1 MKSMKNKTFKLYILA
16 VVAILTCIVISGCAD
31 SRTPYEINDSE
42 GYTVSVKFDAN
53 GGIFTTNTSVI
64 VDSFNPDEAT
74 EIALLSPD
82 DAKRGNDAFNAI
94 NNGHFLAGWYTE
106 RNEESD
112 GSYTYSGKWDFES
125 DRVHVDST
133 VEYKANEPVLTLYA
147 AWIPLFNIE
156 FYNIDDSSLNGTYSF
171 DPNTVKEI
179 SVPCFNEE
187 TGAVDMFQFPERSGY
202 TFESVYYDDAA
213 TDKISTDT
221 LIHPGVVDYE
231 KGTATDTSLKLYV
244 EWKEGEWYHIY
255 NVDQFLDNA
264 SVKGNY
270 EIHADLDF
278 TDKNWPTSFMY
289 GKFSGVINGNG
300 YTLKNIDLEQTN
312 NSKENAGLFGCLTET
327 AQIND
332 VKFENVTFTMKAGTR
347 KVGSCFGLFAGRILA
362 DAKIN
367 NVSITQ
373 SKLQIDSACYFGV
386 EDYSVGLICGMGDT
400 NGITAAEIEYKA
412 VGDAP
417 ETVDVIVNGYTAV
430 LENE

>member
-1 MKSMKNKTFKLYILA
+1 MKTLKNKTLRSI
-16 VVAILTCIVISGCAD
+16 ILTVVVILTALVISGCAD
-31 SRTPYEINDSE
+31 NRTPYEINNND

-64 VDSFNPDEAT
+64 VDSFNPDDVS

-82 DAKRGNDAFNAI
+82 DAKRGNDAFAAI
-94 NNGHFLAGWYTE
+94 NNGHFLAGWYKE
-106 RNEESD
+106 RIEEED
-112 GSYTYSGKWDFES
+112 GSYTYSEKWDFET
-125 DRVHVDST
+125 DRVKIDPSAD
-133 VEYKANEPVLTLYA
+133 YNADEPVLTLYA

-156 FYNIDDSSLNGTYSF
+156 FYNIDDSALNGTYSF
-171 DPNTVKEI
+171 DPNTVTEI
-179 SVPCFNEE
+179 SVPALNEE
-187 TGAVDMFQFPERSGY
+187 TGAVDMFNFPERSGY
-202 TFESVYYDDAA
+202 TFESVYYDEAA
-213 TDKISTDT
+213 AKKVDTAT
-221 LIHPGVVDYE
+221 LIHPGAVDYE

-278 TDKNWPTSFMY
+278 ADKNWPTSFMY

-300 YTLKNIDLEQTN
+300 YTMKNIELEQTN

-327 AQIND
+327 AKINN

-367 NVSITQ
+367 NVSITA
-373 SKLQIDSACYFGV
+373 SKLQIDSACFFGV
-386 EDYSVGLICGMGDT
+386 EDYSIGLVCGMGEA
-400 NGITAAEIEYKA
+400 NGVTVAEIEYKA

-417 ETVDVIVNGYTAV
+417 ETVDVVINGYTAV
-430 LENE
+430 LE

>member
-1 MKSMKNKTFKLYILA
+1 MKRLKNKTLRAFVFAVIVILA
-16 VVAILTCIVISGCAD
+16 CLMISGCAD
-31 SRTPYEINDSE
+31 GRTPYEINNSE
-42 GYTVSVKFDAN
+42 GYTVSVKYDAN

-64 VDSFNPDEAT
+64 VDSFDPKTAT

-82 DAKRGNDAFNAI
+82 DAARGNDAFTAI

-106 RNEESD
+106 RIEEAD
-112 GSYTYSGKWDFES
+112 GSYSYSGKWDFET
-125 DRVHVDST
+125 DRVEVDASA
-133 VEYKANEPVLTLYA
+133 EYTADEPVMTLYA
-147 AWIPLFNIE
+147 AWIPMFSIE
-156 FYNIDDSSLNGTYSF
+156 FYNTDDSSLNGTYTF
-171 DPNTVKEI
+171 DPNTVSEI
-179 SVPCFNEE
+179 TVPTLNEE
-187 TGAVDMFQFPERSGY
+187 TGAVDMFQFPERPGF
-202 TFESVYYDDAA
+202 TFEKVYYDENA
-213 TDKISTDT
+213 TVAIDSTAI
-221 LIHPGVVDYE
+221 LHPGVVDYE
-231 KGTATDTSLKLYV
+231 KGTATDTTLKLYV
-244 EWKEGEWYHIY
+244 EWTEGEWYHIY

-367 NVSITQ
+367 NV
-373 SKLQIDSACYFGV
+373 
-386 EDYSVGLICGMGDT
+386 
-400 NGITAAEIEYKA
+400 
-412 VGDAP
+412 
-417 ETVDVIVNGYTAV
+417 
-430 LENE
+430 

>member
-1 MKSMKNKTFKLYILA
+1 MKAMKNKTFRFCIL
-16 VVAILTCIVISGCAD
+16 VVIAILTCIVISGCAD
-31 SRTPYEINDSE
+31 NRTPYEINNND

-64 VDSFNPDEAT
+64 VDSFNPNEST

-82 DAKRGNDAFNAI
+82 DSKRGNDAFTAI
-94 NNGHFLAGWYTE
+94 NNGHFLAGWYKE
-106 RNEESD
+106 RIEEAD
-112 GSYTYSGKWDFES
+112 GSYTYSGRWDFEA
-125 DRVHVDST
+125 DRVEINPS
-133 VEYKANEPVLTLYA
+133 VEYKSDDPVLTLYA

-156 FYNIDDSSLNGTYSF
+156 FYNIDDSVLNGTYNF
-171 DPNTVKEI
+171 DPSTVTEFMLP
-179 SVPCFNEE
+179 SLNEE
-187 TGAVDMFQFPERSGY
+187 TGVVDMFQVPERSGY
-202 TFESVYYDDAA
+202 TFENVYYDEAA
-213 TDKISTDT
+213 TVKIDSDA
-221 LIHPGVVDYE
+221 IVHPGVVDYE
-231 KGTATDTSLKLYV
+231 KGIASNTTLKLYV

-255 NVDQFLDNA
+255 NVEQFLDNA

-300 YTLKNIDLEQTN
+300 YTMKNIDLEQTN

-327 AQIND
+327 AEIMD

-347 KVGSCFGLFAGRILA
+347 KVGSCFGLFAGRILPE
-362 DAKIN
+362 AKIN
-367 NVSITQ
+367 NVSITA

-400 NGITAAEIEYKA
+400 NGITVSEIDYKA
-412 VGDAP
+412 IGDAP
-417 ETVDVIVNGYTAV
+417 ETVDVVVNGYTAV
-430 LENE
+430 NE